1 MSPQDRPALCID
13 VQVPHPFSIEQ
24 DLDPV
29 PRLLAARQADIEHA
43 PTRCRACDRSG
54 AICGNKGL
62 TVRDVT
68 VPAGSIATS
77 CRSLVDLCQA
87 Q

>member
-1 MSPQDRPALCID
+1 MRID
-13 VQVPHPFSIEQ
+13 AQVPHPFSIEQ

-29 PRLLAARQADIEHA
+29 LGLFAARQADIEHT

-54 AICGNKGL
+54 TIRGNKGL
-62 TVRDVT
+62 AIRDVT

>member
-13 VQVPHPFSIEQ
+13 VQVPHPFSSEQ
-24 DLDPV
+24 DLDPGLG
-29 PRLLAARQADIEHA
+29 LLAAHQADIEYA
-43 PTRCRACDRSG
+43 PAGCRASDRGG
-54 AICGNKGL
+54 AIRGDQGL
-62 TVRDVT
+62 AMRDVT

-77 CRSLVDLCQA
+77 CRSLVDLSQA